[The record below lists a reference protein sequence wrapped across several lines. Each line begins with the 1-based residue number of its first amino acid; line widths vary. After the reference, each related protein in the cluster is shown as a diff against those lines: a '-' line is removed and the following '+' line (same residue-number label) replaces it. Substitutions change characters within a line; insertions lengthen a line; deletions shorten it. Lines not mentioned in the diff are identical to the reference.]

1 MTANIV
7 KNLCYYVYQMASK
20 ILFGTAG
27 IPLSC
32 NGTAIDAME
41 TLNKLKLDAMEIEFV
56 HGVHMKKD
64 YATELKKSAEKN
76 AIALTVHAPYY
87 INLNAR
93 EKEKIEAS
101 KKRIIDSATIGSFA
115 GAKSVAIHAAYFM
128 GQENSI
134 VEKKLEPIFQELVA
148 ELDEKNI
155 EISLAPETSG
165 KKVQFGSLEE
175 HLQLASAVKG
185 LRLCI
190 DFSHLHARE
199 KGAMKSKKDFE
210 KIFETVEKSDK
221 KFLQGLH
228 MHCSGIAYS
237 AKGEKNHLPLKESDF
252 RYNELMQCLKE
263 FNVSGILI
271 CESPNLEEDAI
282 LLKKTFENI

>member
-1 MTANIV
+1 MS
-7 KNLCYYVYQMASK
+7 SK
-20 ILFGTAG
+20 ISFGTAG

-32 NGTAIDAME
+32 NGSAIDAME
-41 TLNKLKLDAMEIEFV
+41 TLNRLKLNAMEIEFV

-64 YATELKKSAEKN
+64 SAIELKKAAEKN
-76 AIALTVHAPYY
+76 NISLTVHAPYY

-93 EKEKIEAS
+93 EKEKVEAS
-101 KKRIIDSATIGSFA
+101 KKRILDSAIMGSFA

-128 GQENSI
+128 GQPNEI
-134 VEKKLEPIFQELVA
+134 VEKKLEPIFKEIIA
-148 ELDEKNI
+148 ELDEKKV

-199 KGAMKSKKDFE
+199 NGIMKSKKDLE
-210 KIFETVEKSDK
+210 KIFEIVEKYDK

-237 AKGEKNHLPLKESDF
+237 IKGEKNHLPLKESDF
-252 RYNELMQCLKE
+252 KYRELMECLKE
-263 FNVSGILI
+263 FSVSGILI

-282 LLKKTFENI
+282 LLKKTFESI